1 MPNKKSE
8 TEETHAMPHPP
19 NKDSIKGLLPA
30 DFDCT
35 QQPLPDKLKVLLCLL
50 DGAER
55 RQRLQTKFESPCPQ
69 QFVDSPADVH
79 WTSADQVLDAEPGT
93 EGNQRHFESLRKATD
108 FVMEELTIADRANV
122 WIATEQGN
130 LTLEQIKTLR
140 GLPRG

>member
-50 DGAER
+50 DGARIR
-55 RQRLQTKFESPCPQ
+55 RCGSSF
-69 QFVDSPADVH
+69 DSYAGENDSTDPKSFCAVI
-79 WTSADQVLDAEPGT
+79 TLGS
-93 EGNQRHFESLRKATD
+93 EGQ
-108 FVMEELTIADRANV
+108 
-122 WIATEQGN
+122 
-130 LTLEQIKTLR
+130 
-140 GLPRG
+140 

>member
-1 MPNKKSE
+1 
-8 TEETHAMPHPP
+8 MPHPP

-69 QFVDSPADVH
+69 QFVDGPADVH

-93 EGNQRHFESLRKATD
+93 EGNQRHFESLRKAAD
-108 FVMEELTIADRANV
+108 FVMDELTIADRANM
-122 WIATEQGN
+122 
-130 LTLEQIKTLR
+130 
-140 GLPRG
+140 